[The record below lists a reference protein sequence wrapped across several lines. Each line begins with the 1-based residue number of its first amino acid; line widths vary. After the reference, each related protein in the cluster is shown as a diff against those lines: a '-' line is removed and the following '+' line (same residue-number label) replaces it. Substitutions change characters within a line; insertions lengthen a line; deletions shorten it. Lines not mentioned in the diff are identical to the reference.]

1 MSESSTEN
9 KHEFQAEVSKLLHM
23 MVHSVYSER
32 EVFLRELIS
41 NAADACDKL
50 RYLGATQGDLI
61 QDDAELKI
69 TLIPNAQVS
78 TLTIK
83 DNGIGMSKEEM
94 AENLGTIARSGT
106 KSFIDKI
113 EAEKGSDD
121 KAADHGLIGQF
132 GVGFYAAFMVAD
144 KVDVISHKAGEDD
157 VWHWSSD
164 GMSGYDLEKASDELA
179 KTTPRGT
186 TIILHIKDDA
196 KKFLETDEIEHIVKS
211 YSDHVSFPIELLTP
225 KAPEKDEDGKE
236 VEEASVVGEEPEQE
250 SRQLNTSGALWA
262 RSKSEITPEQ
272 YKEFYNDVASTF
284 DEPSRIIHYTAEGRQ
299 LYTVLLFVPKMKP
312 FDLFEPSRKGHI
324 KLYVRKVFIT
334 DDADLLPNYLRFVR
348 GVIDSEDMPLNL
360 SREMLQ
366 NNPIVG
372 AISKA
377 VTNKVLSELKK
388 MANKDSDDYQEMW
401 DQFGTVIK
409 EGLYEDHARRD
420 DLYELARFHS
430 TKMDNAR
437 SLKAYVADM
446 VEGQDRIFYMTGD
459 DLGLMKKSP
468 QLEGYKAKGIEV
480 LLFSDPIDSFWIS
493 TAAGFDGKQFQSITQ
508 GEVDLSA
515 IKSKDAKEDDKD
527 KTEEKAEDNAASALL
542 VAKLKEILAEKVQDV
557 KISSRLVDSPVCLV
571 AGAGAP
577 DRVMEKLMQ
586 MRQAGMPMSKPVL
599 EINSS
604 HKLLKTAQDKLLDG
618 NAERLED
625 LAFMLLD
632 EAVILEG
639 GVPEDPTGFAER
651 LNRVMMAGM

>member
-1 MSESSTEN
+1 MSASTTEN

-50 RYLGATQGDLI
+50 RYMAATQGDLLK
-61 QDDAELKI
+61 DDSALKI
-69 TLIPNAQVS
+69 QVIPNGQVG
-78 TLTIK
+78 TLTIR
-83 DNGIGMSKEEM
+83 DNGIGMTKEEM
-94 AENLGTIARSGT
+94 ADNLGTIARSGT
-106 KSFIDKI
+106 KAFIDKV
-113 EAEKGSDD
+113 EADKDEKEKSG
-121 KAADHGLIGQF
+121 HGLIGQF

-144 KVDVISHKAGEDD
+144 KVDVVSRKAGEEE

-164 GMSGYDLEKASDELA
+164 GMNGYKLEKASEELA
-179 KTTPRGT
+179 KTVSRGT
-186 TIILHIKDDA
+186 TIVLHMKEDA
-196 KKFLETDEIEHIVKS
+196 KKFLDVHEIEHIVKT
-211 YSDHVSFPIELLTP
+211 YSDHVSFPIELVTP
-225 KAPEKDEDGKE
+225 KAPEKDEEGKE
-236 VEEASVVGEEPEQE
+236 IEDAAVVGEEQEQE
-250 SRQLNTSGALWA
+250 TRQLNTSGALWA
-262 RSKSEITPEQ
+262 RSKTEITPEQ
-272 YKEFYNDVASTF
+272 YKEFYNEVASTF
-284 DEPSRIIHYTAEGRQ
+284 DEPARIIHYTAEGRQ

-334 DDADLLPNYLRFVR
+334 DEADLLPNYLRFVR

-388 MANKDSDDYQEMW
+388 MANKGADAYQEMW
-401 DQFGTVIK
+401 DQFGMVIK
-409 EGLYEDHARRD
+409 EGLYEDPGRRD
-420 DLYELARFHS
+420 DLFELARFHS

-437 SLKAYVADM
+437 SLKAYVSDM
-446 VEGQDRIFYMTGD
+446 VEGQDKIFYMTGE
-459 DLGLMKKSP
+459 DLSLMKKSP

-480 LLFSDPIDSFWIS
+480 LLFSDPIDSFWVS
-493 TAAGFDGKQFQSITQ
+493 TAAGFDSKPFQSITQ

-515 IKSKDAKEDDKD
+515 IKSKNQEDDK
-527 KTEEKAEDNAASALL
+527 EENKAEDDAKSAEL
-542 VAKLKEILAEKVQDV
+542 VTKLKDILKDRVQDV

-571 AGAGAP
+571 AGVGAP

-586 MRQAGMPMSKPVL
+586 MRQEGMPVSKPVL

-604 HKLLKTAQDKLLDG
+604 HKLLKAAQEKLAAG
-618 NAERLED
+618 KAETLED

-639 GVPEDPTGFAER
+639 GLPEDPAQFAER
-651 LNRVMMAGM
+651 LNRLMLAGM